1 MTLERKSHW
10 ERIYE
15 TKTPNQ
21 VSWTQE
27 APTISLNF
35 IRNCKLPK
43 TAQIIDVGSGDIK
56 LVDYLLADGFENI
69 TVLDISEKALE
80 KAQKRLGKKAEKVTW
95 ISCDVT
101 KFKPEISYDLWH
113 DRAAFHFLTSD
124 EQIKKYQTIANTW
137 VKGYMVIGTFSTNG
151 PTKCSGLEIKQ
162 YNKELLQGVFKSGFN
177 IIESEQE
184 NHITPFNTSQNF
196 IFCSFKKK

>member
-1 MTLERKSHW
+1 MTTMAK
-10 ERIYE
+10 
-15 TKTPNQ
+15 
-21 VSWTQE
+21 
-27 APTISLNF
+27 
-35 IRNCKLPK
+35 
-43 TAQIIDVGSGDIK
+43 
-56 LVDYLLADGFENI
+56 
-69 TVLDISEKALE
+69 
-80 KAQKRLGKKAEKVTW
+80 KRKKAEKVTW

-124 EQIKKYQTIANTW
+124 QQIKKYQTIANTW